1 MGEVEWEQVR
11 REAERVIDYLELEE
25 NLQHSKRR
33 YSQTTPLGMLIAKSS
48 DQIQSDFHL
57 MSVFQGRHTFSSHNI
72 RLTVCFHSLREYRAW
87 NLLLLCIE
95 VVGIL

>member
-33 YSQTTPLGMLIAKSS
+33 WILKNWPEPKNLDKDEKHALGSLEKYILLS
-48 DQIQSDFHL
+48 
-57 MSVFQGRHTFSSHNI
+57 TFCC
-72 RLTVCFHSLREYRAW
+72 VALRS
-87 NLLLLCIE
+87 N
-95 VVGIL
+95 VVDP